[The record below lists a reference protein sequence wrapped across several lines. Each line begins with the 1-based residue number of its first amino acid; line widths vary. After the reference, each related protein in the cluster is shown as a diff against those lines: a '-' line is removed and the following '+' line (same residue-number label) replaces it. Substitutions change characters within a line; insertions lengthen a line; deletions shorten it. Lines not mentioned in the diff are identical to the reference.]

1 MNVRSDGM
9 SYATAAKTDL
19 GAIPVIDVTDLHSG
33 EEDGLKRVAEEIVR
47 ACETVGFFYVRNH
60 GIRLETSQAAWGV
73 AHDFFR
79 RPLEEKQTLRV
90 NDWHRGFIST
100 GQAKMSDGAAADLK
114 ESFVWGR
121 EPDRSELEAAGSPR
135 LAGPNQWPGFLPQM
149 QPALS
154 AYFTAAHELGWALF
168 RAFAVALGCP
178 PETFLG
184 AIDRPVSRA
193 SVIYYP
199 PQPEAMGSGQFG
211 VAPHTDYGC
220 LTLLNQDGVGG
231 LQVRDRSGDWVTAPP
246 VADTLV
252 VNVGDLM
259 ARWTND
265 RFVSTEHRVVNSS
278 GRERFSIAV
287 FVDPNFETPIEP
299 VVEPDEAP
307 RYEPTT
313 CGDHIV
319 GRLNRAFQ
327 YRTQESR

>member
-1 MNVRSDGM
+1 MA
-9 SYATAAKTDL
+9 YATAAETN
-19 GAIPVIDVTDLHSG
+19 ASTIPVIDVLDLTSG
-33 EEDGLKRVAEEIVR
+33 NEDGLERVAGEIVR

-60 GIRLETSQAAWGV
+60 GIAPETARAAWHV
-73 AHDFFR
+73 AHRFFR
-79 RPLEEKQTLRV
+79 SSPEDKQMLGV
-90 NDWHRGFIST
+90 NAHHRGFISA

-121 EPDRSELEAAGSPR
+121 EPHASELDQEGGPR
-135 LAGPNQWPGFLPQM
+135 LAGPNQWPEFLPQM
-149 QPALS
+149 QPVLS
-154 AYFTAAHELGWALF
+154 AYFDAAHELGWALF
-168 RAFAVALGCP
+168 RAFAMTLGCP
-178 PETFLG
+178 PDIFLS

-193 SVIYYP
+193 SIIYYP
-199 PQPEAMGSGQFG
+199 PQPEAMGAAQFG

-220 LTLLNQDGVGG
+220 LTLLNQDPVGG
-231 LQVRDRSGDWVTAPP
+231 LQVRARSGEWVTAPP
-246 VADTLV
+246 IEDTLV

-287 FVDPNFETPIEP
+287 FVDPNFETHVEP
-299 VVEPDEAP
+299 VVKPGETP

-319 GRLNRAFQ
+319 GRLNRSFA
-327 YRTQESR
+327 YRAQESR